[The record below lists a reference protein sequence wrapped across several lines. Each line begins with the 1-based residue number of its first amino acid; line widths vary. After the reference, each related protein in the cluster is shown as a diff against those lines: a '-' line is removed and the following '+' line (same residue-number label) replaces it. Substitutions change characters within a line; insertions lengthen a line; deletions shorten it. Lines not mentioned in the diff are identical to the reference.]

1 MKYIVINQHRFYP
14 IPPEVSHASFFK
26 SVAGQ
31 GDVCT
36 GAGFIFLQSDGE
48 PVCYG
53 RSESLG
59 IDAQPARDTLLAEIA
74 FSAARRRVA
83 C

>member
-26 SVAGQ
+26 SVAAP
-31 GDVCT
+31 

-48 PVCYG
+48 PICYG

-59 IDAQPARDTLLAEIA
+59 VDAQPARDTLLAEIA